1 MRLFGDIMSRV
12 ILTVIYLVMAL
23 PLGLVAQ
30 RFSDPLQRRGGPRW
44 HPIDRHGSLQTEA
57 GVSIDPHIGHL
68 LSLSRRG
75 RGPGKRRPIGRRL

>member
-1 MRLFGDIMSRV
+1 MKLIVQSYRAWMRLMRLFGDIMSRI

-44 HPIDRHGSLQTEA
+44 HPRDPARESTDR
-57 GVSIDPHIGHL
+57 
-68 LSLSRRG
+68 SRSQY
-75 RGPGKRRPIGRRL
+75 

>member
-1 MRLFGDIMSRV
+1 MKLIVRSYRAWMRAMRLFGDIMSRI

-44 HPIDRHGSLQTEA
+44 HPIDPAREST
-57 GVSIDPHIGHL
+57 DR
-68 LSLSRRG
+68 SRSQY
-75 RGPGKRRPIGRRL
+75 